1 MKKRGFLNLRI
12 AHHRILL
19 WIVAFLITA
28 ASAVYQRRTGPTYP
42 VRGKVVLDEMI
53 VSYRLLRSHDVGQ
66 GAPIHIAVPDTSVTG
81 YVRYKWFEVPGEE
94 WKTIPLIREDDALT
108 GRLPERPP
116 AGKIMYFVYLEKDG
130 EEHSLSADEPVV
142 IRYKGSVPAAVLIP
156 HVILMF
162 LAMILSTR
170 AGLEALDAGGK
181 FRRYMLWTI
190 VLFFISGFI
199 LGPIIQKYAFGAYWT
214 GIPFG
219 TDLTDNKTLIAM
231 LGWVVAW
238 IQTRRGKDGR
248 GWVVF
253 AAVLMLV
260 VYLVPHSLLGSELK
274 YTPPS
279 GQP

>member
-1 MKKRGFLNLRI
+1 MKKRGFINLRI
-12 AHHRILL
+12 AHHKILL

-42 VRGKVVLDEMI
+42 VRGKVVLDETI
-53 VSYRLLRSHDVGQ
+53 VSYRLLRSHEVGQ
-66 GAPIHIAVPDTSVTG
+66 GAPIRLTVPDTTVTG
-81 YVRYKWFEVPGEE
+81 YIRYRWFEMPGEE
-94 WKTIPLIREDDALT
+94 LEMIPLKRQDDALIAQ
-108 GRLPERPP
+108 LPERPP
-116 AGKIMYFVYLEKDG
+116 AGKIMYFVYLEKGG
-130 EEHSLSADEPVV
+130 EKYSLSADEPVV
-142 IRYKGSVPAAVLIP
+142 IRYKGGVPTAVLIP

-162 LAMILSTR
+162 LAMLLSTR
-170 AGLEALDAGGK
+170 AGLEALDAEGK
-181 FRRYMLWTI
+181 FRRYMAWTI

-199 LGPIIQKYAFGAYWT
+199 LGPIIQKFAFGAYWT
-214 GIPFG
+214 GVPFG

-231 LGWVVAW
+231 LGWVAAW
-238 IQTRRGKDGR
+238 IQTRRGQHGR

-253 AAVLMLV
+253 ASVLMLV